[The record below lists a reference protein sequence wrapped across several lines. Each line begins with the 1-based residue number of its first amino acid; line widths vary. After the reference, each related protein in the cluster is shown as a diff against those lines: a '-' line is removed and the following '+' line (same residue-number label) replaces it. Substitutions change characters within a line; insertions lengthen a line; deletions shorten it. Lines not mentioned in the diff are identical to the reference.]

1 MIADIH
7 ITEKSFGDKTLMRD
21 VKFSVDDGEK
31 VGVVGRNGVG
41 KSTLFGILAGTD
53 TDYTGEVIFRR
64 GITVASTA
72 QEHHGLGDQT
82 VLSYILAGLPE
93 YASLKKIIDEYP
105 ETMGDNIR
113 KIEEY
118 TQALERF
125 DQKGFYQIEEKIER
139 ELDNFQLS
147 GCGERPLGSLS
158 GGQKRLVEIVK
169 IMHAGAH
176 LALIDEPT
184 NHMDYVAKQ
193 QFIDWMSSQPRQA
206 MLIITH
212 DRDVLGRVN
221 RIIELK
227 DGGSVSYRGNYDAY
241 LKQNAQ
247 ATAAGMNNFEQI
259 EKRMTNLKQ
268 KVLDYQ
274 RLKEKSRNPGTIQKF
289 KRLENEARAELAEL
303 SEMDKPT
310 FWIDK
315 ESAGQLDYKSAER
328 YGKFKARNIRLSMK
342 DAASRSQHVLVRVED
357 VAVGVGERILFEGV
371 NIDLREGEAVELR
384 GRNGAGKTTLIRML
398 LGSRLGSNSSPS
410 DSQQNS
416 VRLSRKH
423 FFPQAGAPP
432 IDSAGA
438 LGAHS
443 PERQSLQ
450 KKSLTSQLEYT
461 QKESEM
467 PLASDASTAALPA
480 LEAVEETTGRR
491 TTAVTPPSAAR
502 AHSSLKS
509 PLEIP
514 RERSAETSATR
525 ERFTVSGVE
534 GVTPAAPILY
544 SGNLFLDPQV
554 RVGVYEQEIDERYLA
569 DPLEL
574 AIEKLYLSRDLSIS
588 ETKIRQL
595 LADYLFTE
603 ADRMTPLARLS
614 GGQKARFQI
623 IAMLANDPQ
632 LLILDEPTNHLDLP
646 SIEELETALAKYSG
660 AILYVSHDNY
670 FRQEIGGEVVQ
681 IGPI

>member
-7 ITEKSFGDKTLMRD
+7 ITEKSFGDKTLMSD

-41 KSTLFGILAGTD
+41 KSTLFGVLAGTD

-93 YASLKKIIDEYP
+93 YAALKKIIDEYP
-105 ETMGDNIR
+105 ETMGDNMR

-169 IMHAGAH
+169 IMHSGAH

-212 DRDVLGRVN
+212 DRDVLGRVD
-221 RIIELK
+221 RIVELK
-227 DGGSVSYRGNYDAY
+227 DGRAVSYRGNYDAY

-247 ATAAGMNNFEQI
+247 ATAAGMNNFEQV

-357 VAVGVGERILFEGV
+357 AAVGVGERILFEGV

-398 LGSRLGSNSSPS
+398 LASGGVVARASHKTIRDPLKPAQIFSETPLDPDTPSP
-410 DSQQNS
+410 
-416 VRLSRKH
+416 
-423 FFPQAGAPP
+423 AAP
-432 IDSAGA
+432 
-438 LGAHS
+438 
-443 PERQSLQ
+443 
-450 KKSLTSQLEYT
+450 
-461 QKESEM
+461 
-467 PLASDASTAALPA
+467 PA
-480 LEAVEETTGRR
+480 LEAVKRSRGADVSAERLRSISSGDTSEKSTPAKECGA
-491 TTAVTPPSAAR
+491 AVT
-502 AHSSLKS
+502 
-509 PLEIP
+509 
-514 RERSAETSATR
+514 
-525 ERFTVSGVE
+525 
-534 GVTPAAPILY
+534 PILY
-544 SGNLFLDPQV
+544 SGNLFLNPQV

-569 DPLEL
+569 DPLEA
-574 AIEKLYLSRDLSIS
+574 AIEKLYIGRDLPIS
-588 ETKIRQL
+588 DTKIRQL

-646 SIEELETALAKYSG
+646 SIEELEMALAKYSG

-681 IGPI
+681 IGAA

>member
-105 ETMGDNIR
+105 ETMGDNMR

-169 IMHAGAH
+169 IMHSEAH

-193 QFIDWMSSQPRQA
+193 QFIDWMGSQPRQA

-212 DRDVLGRVN
+212 DRDVLGRVD
-221 RIIELK
+221 RIVELK
-227 DGGSVSYRGNYDAY
+227 DGRAISYRGNYDAY

-247 ATAAGMNNFEQI
+247 ATAAGMNNFEQV

-268 KVLDYQ
+268 KALDYQ

-315 ESAGQLDYKSAER
+315 QSAGQLDYKSAER

-357 VAVGVGERILFEGV
+357 AAVGVGERILFEGV

-398 LGSRLGSNSSPS
+398 FASGDVARP
-410 DSQQNS
+410 
-416 VRLSRKH
+416 SRKH
-423 FFPQAGAPP
+423 LFPQAGAPP
-432 IDSAGA
+432 TDLASA
-438 LGAHS
+438 LGAPL

-461 QKESEM
+461 QKKSELSYA
-467 PLASDASTAALPA
+467 PDKSI
-480 LEAVEETTGRR
+480 
-491 TTAVTPPSAAR
+491 
-502 AHSSLKS
+502 HS
-509 PLEIP
+509 
-514 RERSAETSATR
+514 
-525 ERFTVSGVE
+525 
-534 GVTPAAPILY
+534 PILY

-569 DPLEL
+569 DPLEV
-574 AIEKLYLSRDLSIS
+574 AIEKLYLSRDLPIS

-681 IGPI
+681 IGAA

>member
-7 ITEKSFGDKTLMRD
+7 ITEKSFGDKTLMKD

-53 TDYTGEVIFRR
+53 NDYTGEVVFRR
-64 GITVASTA
+64 GITIATTA

-82 VLSYILAGLPE
+82 VMSYILGGLPE
-93 YASLKKIIDEYP
+93 YSKLKKIIDEYP
-105 ETMGDNIR
+105 LTMGDNMR

-125 DQKGFYQIEEKIER
+125 DQKGFYQVEEKIER
-139 ELDNFQLS
+139 ELMNFQLEGYGNRRIS
-147 GCGERPLGSLS
+147 SLS

-169 IMHAGAH
+169 IMHSEAH

-193 QFIDWMSSQPRQA
+193 QFIDWINSQPHQA

-212 DRDVLGRVN
+212 DRDVLGQVD
-221 RIIELK
+221 RIVEIK
-227 DGGSVSYRGNYDAY
+227 DGQAVSYRGNYDAY

-247 ATAAGMNNFEQI
+247 ATTTGMNNFEQI
-259 EKRMTNLKQ
+259 EKRIVNLKQ

-289 KRLENEARAELAEL
+289 KRLENESRAELAEL
-303 SEMDKPT
+303 SEMEKPT

-315 ESAGQLDYKSAER
+315 ESASQLDYKSAER
-328 YGKFKARNIRLSMK
+328 YGKFKSRNIRLSMK
-342 DAASRSQHVLVRVED
+342 DASSRSQHVLVRAEN
-357 VAVGVGERILFEGV
+357 VAVGIGERILFEDV
-371 NIDLREGEAVELR
+371 NIDLREGEAIEIR
-384 GRNGAGKTTLIRML
+384 GRNGAGKTTLIRM
-398 LGSRLGSNSSPS
+398 
-410 DSQQNS
+410 
-416 VRLSRKH
+416 
-423 FFPQAGAPP
+423 
-432 IDSAGA
+432 I
-438 LGAHS
+438 
-443 PERQSLQ
+443 
-450 KKSLTSQLEYT
+450 
-461 QKESEM
+461 
-467 PLASDASTAALPA
+467 LAS
-480 LEAVEETTGRR
+480 G
-491 TTAVTPPSAAR
+491 
-502 AHSSLKS
+502 KS
-509 PLEIP
+509 FDGGP
-514 RERSAETSATR
+514 
-525 ERFTVSGVE
+525 V
-534 GVTPAAPILY
+534 LY
-544 SGNLFLDPQV
+544 SGDIFLDPQV
-554 RVGVYEQEIDERYLA
+554 RIGVYEQEIDERYLS
-569 DPLEL
+569 DPLEK
-574 AIEKLYLSRDLSIS
+574 AIEKLYMSRDLSIS
-588 ETKIRQL
+588 DTKIRQL
-595 LADYLFTE
+595 LADYLFTD

-670 FRQEIGGEVVQ
+670 FREKLGGKVVQ
-681 IGPI
+681 IGAE

>member
-7 ITEKSFGDKTLMRD
+7 ITEKSFGDKTLMKD

-41 KSTLFGILAGTD
+41 KSTLFGILSGKD

-64 GITVASTA
+64 GITVATTA

-82 VLSYILAGLPE
+82 VMSYILGGLPE
-93 YASLKKIIDEYP
+93 YSKLKKIIDEYP
-105 ETMGDNIR
+105 LTMGDNMR

-139 ELDNFQLS
+139 ELSNFQLDGYGNRRIS
-147 GCGERPLGSLS
+147 SLS

-169 IMHAGAH
+169 IMHSEAH

-193 QFIDWMSSQPRQA
+193 QFIDWMNSQPHQA

-212 DRDVLGRVN
+212 DRDVLGQVD
-221 RIIELK
+221 RIVEIK
-227 DGGSVSYRGNYDAY
+227 DGQAVSYRGNYDAY

-247 ATAAGMNNFEQI
+247 ATTAGMNNFEQI
-259 EKRMTNLKQ
+259 EKRIVNLKQ

-289 KRLENEARAELAEL
+289 KRLENEARAELEEL
-303 SEMDKPT
+303 LEMEKPT

-315 ESAGQLDYKSAER
+315 ESASQLDYKSAER
-328 YGKFKARNIRLSMK
+328 YGKFKSRNIRLSMK
-342 DAASRSQHVLVRVED
+342 DASSRSQHVLVRAEN
-357 VAVGVGERILFEGV
+357 VAVGISERILFEDV
-371 NIDLREGEAVELR
+371 NIDLREGEAIEIR
-384 GRNGAGKTTLIRML
+384 GRNGAGKTTLIRM
-398 LGSRLGSNSSPS
+398 
-410 DSQQNS
+410 
-416 VRLSRKH
+416 
-423 FFPQAGAPP
+423 
-432 IDSAGA
+432 I
-438 LGAHS
+438 
-443 PERQSLQ
+443 
-450 KKSLTSQLEYT
+450 
-461 QKESEM
+461 
-467 PLASDASTAALPA
+467 LAS
-480 LEAVEETTGRR
+480 G
-491 TTAVTPPSAAR
+491 
-502 AHSSLKS
+502 KS
-509 PLEIP
+509 
-514 RERSAETSATR
+514 
-525 ERFTVSGVE
+525 FDG
-534 GVTPAAPILY
+534 GPILY
-544 SGNLFLDPQV
+544 SGDIFLDPQV
-554 RVGVYEQEIDERYLA
+554 RIGVYEQEIDERYLS
-569 DPLEL
+569 DPLEK
-574 AIEKLYLSRDLSIS
+574 AIEKLYMSRDLSIS
-588 ETKIRQL
+588 DTKIRQL
-595 LADYLFTE
+595 LADYLFTD

-670 FRQEIGGEVVQ
+670 FREKLGGKVVQ
-681 IGPI
+681 IGAE